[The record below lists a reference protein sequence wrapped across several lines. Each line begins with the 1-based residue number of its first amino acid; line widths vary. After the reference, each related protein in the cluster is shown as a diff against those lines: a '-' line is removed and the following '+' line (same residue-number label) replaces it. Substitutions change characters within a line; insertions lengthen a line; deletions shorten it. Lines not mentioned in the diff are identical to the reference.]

1 MNPNEDSEARNRP
14 LTSRRKLIFRLL
26 ALLIGVAV
34 GLVMAEFGLRLV
46 EKYQLGDRRGG
57 DVVSDPQLGVRIPPN
72 SPGHD
77 ANGYRNAAGRQQAD
91 IVALGD
97 SQTWGV
103 NVQAADAWPQQLEKI
118 VQRPVYNMSV
128 GGYGPVQYWQLIPK
142 AVSFSPKVIVVG
154 LYFGND
160 LYDAY
165 SLTYANEKYAELR
178 SNSSADLKND
188 TIHTKADA
196 FWNEEKDFHNVYG
209 RNSIAGLSFWLREH
223 SAIGRLLNRNGLWP
237 GATDVDF
244 EIDKAWAQ
252 AYPDHGVVCEDDKVR
267 TVFTTAYRLT
277 ALDLDEPRVREGLQ
291 ITKLSLTRMQEQAS
305 AANIKLVVMLIPTK
319 ESVYAELM
327 NSERKSTG
335 NYARLVNMEEKARQ
349 EVLALCA
356 TDKLNCV
363 DALPELRKAI
373 ERRQQIYPS
382 TTESHPNAAGYRV
395 LALRASEAIKN

>member
-91 IVALGD
+91 IVAVGD

-142 AVSFSPKVIVVG
+142 AVSLSPKVIVVG

-165 SLTYANEKYAELR
+165 SLTYANEKY
-178 SNSSADLKND
+178 
-188 TIHTKADA
+188 
-196 FWNEEKDFHNVYG
+196 
-209 RNSIAGLSFWLREH
+209 
-223 SAIGRLLNRNGLWP
+223 
-237 GATDVDF
+237 
-244 EIDKAWAQ
+244 
-252 AYPDHGVVCEDDKVR
+252 
-267 TVFTTAYRLT
+267 
-277 ALDLDEPRVREGLQ
+277 
-291 ITKLSLTRMQEQAS
+291 
-305 AANIKLVVMLIPTK
+305 
-319 ESVYAELM
+319 
-327 NSERKSTG
+327 
-335 NYARLVNMEEKARQ
+335 
-349 EVLALCA
+349 
-356 TDKLNCV
+356 
-363 DALPELRKAI
+363 
-373 ERRQQIYPS
+373 
-382 TTESHPNAAGYRV
+382 
-395 LALRASEAIKN
+395 

>member
-1 MNPNEDSEARNRP
+1 VNEDSEVRTRP
-14 LTSRRKLIFRLL
+14 LTSRRSMIFRLL
-26 ALLIGVAV
+26 ALTIGLAV
-34 GLVMAEFGLRLV
+34 GLLVAEFGLRLI
-46 EKYQLGDRRGG
+46 EKYQLGDRSGG
-57 DVVSDPQLGVRIPPN
+57 ELVSDPQLGVRIPAN

-103 NVQAADAWPQQLEKI
+103 NVQAVDAWPQQLEKI

-142 AVSFSPKVIVVG
+142 ALSFSPKVIVVG

-165 SLTYANEKYAELR
+165 SLTYANEKYADLR
-178 SNSSADLKND
+178 SNSSTDLKND
-188 TIHTKADA
+188 TIHAKADA
-196 FWNEEKDFHNVYG
+196 FWNEEKNFHNTYG
-209 RNSIAGLSFWLREH
+209 RNSLAGLSFWLREH

-252 AYPDHGVVCEDDKVR
+252 AYPDHSLVCEDQNVR

-277 ALDLDEPRVREGLQ
+277 ALDLDEPRVSEGLR
-291 ITKLSLTRMQEQAS
+291 ITKLTLARMQEQAS

-327 NSERKSTG
+327 SSERKSND
-335 NYARLVNMEEKARQ
+335 NYARLVSLEDKARQ

-356 TDKLNCV
+356 ADKMTCV
-363 DALPELRKAI
+363 DALPDLRKAI
-373 ERRQQIYPS
+373 EQRQQIYPS

-395 LALRASEAIKN
+395 LALRASEAIKH